1 MACRTALL
9 CLGYVGDSP
18 HSLLAFNL
26 GSPTAGNERVAAMVM
41 WRLTSAF
48 EGSVV
53 ADVAL
58 RLLSVPAHA
67 AELEW
72 VWSGMGLANMPLRN
86 RLDTDRLTDMTK
98 VVLQMRAALAKEA
111 APRQTVSPG
120 SRMDDSCQ
128 NAGGMVDP
136 DDDDED
142 EWSPP
147 PAVDNESDAD
157 SGAVADL
164 ASDARSMQQ
173 ELDEES

>member
-1 MACRTALL
+1 MFLALESRSGVPRCNGDEADRTAQLFI
-9 CLGYVGDSP
+9 GYVGDGP

-26 GSPTAGNERVAAMVM
+26 GSPTAGNDCVGAMVM

-58 RLLSVPAHA
+58 RLLSVPSHA
-67 AELEW
+67 AELER
-72 VWSGMGLANMPLRN
+72 VWSGMGLANTPLRN

-111 APRQTVSPG
+111 APHQMVSRG
-120 SRMDDSCQ
+120 SRMGEFCQ
-128 NAGGMVDP
+128 DAGGMVDP

-147 PAVDNESDAD
+147 PRCRQRE
-157 SGAVADL
+157 
-164 ASDARSMQQ
+164 RR
-173 ELDEES
+173 